1 MFEKFYRR
9 KPKVFRAIQY
19 DGTDE
24 TKDIFLRDY
33 PELDLH
39 YDRLCAD
46 IDYEFIE
53 VTVGDWLLINKD
65 HVVGVVRRDDFEEDY
80 EPLK

>member
-33 PELDLH
+33 PELKDEWCGL
-39 YDRLCAD
+39 LAF
-46 IDYEFIE
+46 IDYEKFE

>member
-9 KPKVFRAIQY
+9 KPKIFRAIQY

-33 PELDLH
+33 PELYEHYSDLYANLD
-39 YDRLCAD
+39 YDNT
-46 IDYEFIE
+46 E

>member
-1 MFEKFYRR
+1 MFEKYYRR
-9 KPKVFRAIQY
+9 KPKIFRAIQY

-24 TKDIFLRDY
+24 TKDIFIRDY
-33 PELDLH
+33 PEL
-39 YDRLCAD
+39 YDFRGELTAELN
-46 IDYEFIE
+46 YEDIE

-65 HVVGVVRRDDFEEDY
+65 HVVGVVCRDDFEEDY